1 MRPLEDCYEHIILA
15 GLVKKDRSSSPQGVS
30 GDPSE
35 KLQDGFPIHNVGNA
49 QGKRSLFGRTGHNM
63 EAIAH
68 EAIRQNLDIV
78 TIAIVFSQLK

>member
-1 MRPLEDCYEHIILA
+1 MRSLEDCYEHIILT
-15 GLVKKDRSSSPQGVS
+15 GLVKKNLSSSPQGVS

-49 QGKRSLFGRTGHNM
+49 QEKRSFFGRTGHNM